1 MSLQNITL
9 KVKAALSRLGRAK
22 KSAPASNPFLDR
34 TEPDHTASEQSD
46 LAALALPA
54 ADQLPATEA
63 SPAIF
68 DRLGAAKK
76 AKIQALLKAKLGK
89 LLPTKKAAPGTEAEA
104 EAEAAMLRVPAAQAV
119 KINQHHFVFG
129 LEWRFF
135 TDSRDLG
142 RTVRAAKR
150 DGFDHH
156 VVAQTDDLV
165 GIGRIP
171 SLPKKNRLYSAS
183 LHLSQSVSRGGA
195 ELFVFKLDADL
206 FCLVALN
213 DSRPI
218 IGFEKVGTRSDI
230 MALAGE
236 FQLSQVGYTIRQ
248 AGNTGALEHE
258 EPIKL
263 SEAFGQ
269 PDDETR
275 VKAIPD
281 YKILALK
288 VAAVVGI
295 GVMGFFIYGFINEA
309 KIKAASERL
318 ARERDPNFLYEREV
332 EASMKK
338 TGMPAQQQMERW
350 RATIQDIPLSRQGW
364 TLTDIACQP
373 DQCTLNWVRDYGS
386 YSEFFA
392 APQANEVRS
401 TESQT
406 ANNPASSKIQTV
418 LTVPPAFVAAGG
430 LDRKQLP
437 GLAQTQR
444 LLASQLQDLS
454 LLENSSV
461 ELKNAELYPAPSGLK
476 AAQINKPVVRG
487 EWTIEHEI
495 WSLNDLSFSMPG
507 LVAESLSIVQPEKSN
522 SWVYTLKGRYYAKGK
537 DY

>member
-1 MSLQNITL
+1 MALQDLTL
-9 KVKAALSRLGRAK
+9 KVKAGLSRLGRAK
-22 KSAPASNPFLDR
+22 KPAPASHSLLDR
-34 TEPDHTASEQSD
+34 LEPDDSTAQQSE

-54 ADQLPATEA
+54 AEQLQAADA
-63 SPAIF
+63 SPVMG
-68 DRLGAAKK
+68 DQPVSAKK

-89 LLPTKKAAPGTEAEA
+89 LLPTKKAAPGTDA
-104 EAEAAMLRVPAAQAV
+104 EAEAALLSVPASQAV

-135 TDSRDLG
+135 TDSKDLS
-142 RTVRAAKR
+142 RTVRGAKR
-150 DGFDHH
+150 DGFDHQ

-171 SLPKKNRLYSAS
+171 TPPKKARLYSAS
-183 LHLSQSVSRGGA
+183 LHLSQSVSRGGM

-218 IGFEKVGTRSDI
+218 IGFEKAGTRSDI
-230 MALAGE
+230 MTLAGE

-258 EPIKL
+258 EAIKL

-269 PDDETR
+269 PDDNTR

-295 GVMGFFIYGFINEA
+295 VVIGFSIYGYINEA
-309 KIKAASERL
+309 KIKATAERL

-338 TGMPAQQQMERW
+338 TGLPAQQQMERW
-350 RATIQDIPLSRQGW
+350 RATIQDIPVSRQGW

-373 DQCTLNWVRDYGS
+373 EQCTLNWARDYGS
-386 YSEFFA
+386 YAEFFA
-392 APQANEVRS
+392 VPLAHEVRS
-401 TESQT
+401 TESQA

-418 LTVPPAFVAAGG
+418 LTVPPAPVAAGG

-437 GLAQTQR
+437 GLPQTQR

-461 ELKNAELYPAPSGLK
+461 ELKNAELYPAPAGLK

-495 WSLNDLSFSMPG
+495 WSLNDLSFTIPG
-507 LVAESLSIVQPEKSN
+507 LVAESLSIVVQPEKSN

-537 DY
+537 DF

>member
-1 MSLQNITL
+1 MTLQDL
-9 KVKAALSRLGRAK
+9 KLKIKTGLGRLGRAK
-22 KSAPASNPFLDR
+22 KPAPASHSLVDR
-34 TEPDHTASEQSD
+34 IEPDDSTAQQSE

-54 ADQLPATEA
+54 AEQLQAADA
-63 SPAIF
+63 SPVMG
-68 DRLGAAKK
+68 DQPVSAKK
-76 AKIQALLKAKLGK
+76 AKIQALLKAKLAK
-89 LLPTKKAAPGTEAEA
+89 LLPNKKTAPGAEAEA
-104 EAEAAMLRVPAAQAV
+104 EAEAALLRVPASQAV

-129 LEWRFF
+129 LDWRFF
-135 TDSRDLG
+135 TDSKDLS
-142 RTVRAAKR
+142 RTVRGAKR
-150 DGFDHH
+150 DGFDHQ

-171 SLPKKNRLYSAS
+171 TPPKKARLYSAS
-183 LHLSQSVSRGGA
+183 LHLSQSVSRGGM

-218 IGFEKVGTRSDI
+218 IGFEKAGTRSDI
-230 MALAGE
+230 MTLAGE

-263 SEAFGQ
+263 TEAFGP
-269 PDDETR
+269 PDDNTR

-281 YKILALK
+281 YKIIALK

-295 GVMGFFIYGFINEA
+295 GVMGFFIYGYINEA
-309 KIKAASERL
+309 KIKAAAERL

-338 TGMPAQQQMERW
+338 TGLSAQEQMERW
-350 RATIQDIPLSRQGW
+350 RATIQDIPVSRQGW
-364 TLTDIACQP
+364 RLTDIACQP
-373 DQCTLNWVRDYGS
+373 EQCTLNWSRDYGS
-386 YSEFFA
+386 YTEFFA
-392 APQANEVRS
+392 VPLAHEVRS
-401 TESQT
+401 TESQA
-406 ANNPASSKIQTV
+406 ANNPASSNIQTV
-418 LTVPPAFVAAGG
+418 LTVPAAPVAAGG

-437 GLAQTQR
+437 GLPQIQR

-461 ELKNAELYPAPSGLK
+461 ELKNAELYPAPAGLK

-487 EWTIEHEI
+487 EWTIAHEI
-495 WSLNDLSFSMPG
+495 WSLNDLSFSIPG
-507 LVAESLSIVQPEKSN
+507 LVAESLSIAQPEKSN

-537 DY
+537 DF

>member
-1 MSLQNITL
+1 MT
-9 KVKAALSRLGRAK
+9 A
-22 KSAPASNPFLDR
+22 
-34 TEPDHTASEQSD
+34 DH
-46 LAALALPA
+46 
-54 ADQLPATEA
+54 QLPATEA
-63 SPAIF
+63 PPLKA
-68 DRLGAAKK
+68 DKPGAARK
-76 AKIQALLKAKLGK
+76 AKIQAQLKAKLVK
-89 LLPTKKAAPGTEAEA
+89 LLPTKKPASGTEAEA
-104 EAEAAMLRVPAAQAV
+104 GAEAALLRVPASQAV

-135 TDSRDLG
+135 TDSRDLS

-171 SLPKKNRLYSAS
+171 SLPKKARLYSAS

-218 IGFEKVGTRSDI
+218 IGFEKAGTRSDI

-263 SEAFGQ
+263 TEAFGQ
-269 PDDETR
+269 PDNETR

-295 GVMGFFIYGFINEA
+295 GVMGFLIYGYINDA
-309 KIKAASERL
+309 KIKAAAERL

-338 TGMPAQQQMERW
+338 TGLPAQQQMARW
-350 RATIQDIPLSRQGW
+350 QAAIQDIPLSRQGW

-386 YSEFFA
+386 YAEFFA

-401 TESQT
+401 TESHA

-418 LTVPPAFVAAGG
+418 LTVPAAPFATVG
-430 LDRKQLP
+430 LDRKELP

-461 ELKNAELYPAPSGLK
+461 ELKSAELYPAPSGLK

-495 WSLNDLSFSMPG
+495 WSLHDLSFSMPG
-507 LVAESLSIVQPEKSN
+507 LVAESLSIFVQPEKSN